1 MFSNVGWGEIL
12 LLLIVGLVL
21 IGPERLPHI
30 ITDVRAM
37 ILAARTAIDDAKQTL
52 TGDLGEDFDELRKPL
67 GELSELRKLNPKTAL
82 TRTLFDG
89 DDTYLDLLSGK
100 PAAGGGAAEG
110 GASAAG
116 AGAAGAAAAG
126 AGASGAAGAAGA
138 AGAGAAG
145 AAGIAAAANAANAN
159 PGAAQGVAG
168 GNAAGGNQAGGNN
181 GGAGGS
187 AAANP
192 NAGGAQA
199 GGHNWADDDVL

>member
-116 AGAAGAAAAG
+116 AGAAGAAA
-126 AGASGAAGAAGA
+126 
-138 AGAGAAG
+138 GAGAAG
-145 AAGIAAAANAANAN
+145 AAGAAAANAANAN

>member
-116 AGAAGAAAAG
+116 AGAAGAAAG
-126 AGASGAAGAAGA
+126 AGA
-138 AGAGAAG
+138 AGAAG

-168 GNAAGGNQAGGNN
+168 GNAAGGNQAGSNN

>member
-116 AGAAGAAAAG
+116 AGAAGAAAG

-145 AAGIAAAANAANAN
+145 AAGIAAANAAKAN
-159 PGAAQGVAG
+159 PGAASANGVANPVAG
-168 GNAAGGNQAGGNN
+168 SSQSGQGASGQGAAGN
-181 GGAGGS
+181 GA
-187 AAANP
+187 
-192 NAGGAQA
+192 
-199 GGHNWADDDVL
+199 GHNWADDDVL

>member
-89 DDTYLDLLSGK
+89 DDTYLDLLTGK

-116 AGAAGAAAAG
+116 AGAAGAAAG
-126 AGASGAAGAAGA
+126 AGA
-138 AGAGAAG
+138 AGAAG

>member
-12 LLLIVGLVL
+12 LILIVGLVL

-37 ILAARTAIDDAKQTL
+37 ILAARTAIDDARQSI
-52 TGDLGEDFDELRKPL
+52 TGEFGEDFDDLRKPL
-67 GELSELRKLNPKTAL
+67 GELGELRKLNPKTAL

-89 DDTYLDLLSGK
+89 DDTYLDLLTGK
-100 PAAGGGAAEG
+100 PAAGGGAA
-110 GASAAG
+110 AG
-116 AGAAGAAAAG
+116 D
-126 AGASGAAGAAGA
+126 GAAGAAG
-138 AGAGAAG
+138 
-145 AAGIAAAANAANAN
+145 AANAANAN

-168 GNAAGGNQAGGNN
+168 GNPAGGNQAGGNN

>member
-145 AAGIAAAANAANAN
+145 AAGIAAANAAKAN
-159 PGAAQGVAG
+159 PVAGSSQSGQGASGQGAA
-168 GNAAGGNQAGGNN
+168 GN
-181 GGAGGS
+181 GA
-187 AAANP
+187 
-192 NAGGAQA
+192 
-199 GGHNWADDDVL
+199 GHNWADDDVL

>member
-100 PAAGGGAAEG
+100 PAAGGGAA
-110 GASAAG
+110 AAD
-116 AGAAGAAAAG
+116 
-126 AGASGAAGAAGA
+126 GAAGAAGA
-138 AGAGAAG
+138 VGAGAAG
-145 AAGIAAAANAANAN
+145 AAAANAANAN

>member
-116 AGAAGAAAAG
+116 AGAAGAAAG

-145 AAGIAAAANAANAN
+145 AAGIAAANAANAN

>member
-110 GASAAG
+110 GAGAAG

-126 AGASGAAGAAGA
+126 AGAAGA

-145 AAGIAAAANAANAN
+145 AAGIAAANAAK
-159 PGAAQGVAG
+159 
-168 GNAAGGNQAGGNN
+168 
-181 GGAGGS
+181 
-187 AAANP
+187 ANP
-192 NAGGAQA
+192 NVGSSQSGQGASGQGAAGNGA
-199 GGHNWADDDVL
+199 GHNWADDDVL

>member
-126 AGASGAAGAAGA
+126 AGA
-138 AGAGAAG
+138 AGAAG

>member
-12 LLLIVGLVL
+12 LILIVGLVL

-37 ILAARTAIDDAKQTL
+37 ILAARTAIDDARQSI
-52 TGDLGEDFDELRKPL
+52 TGEFGEDFDDLRKPL
-67 GELSELRKLNPKTAL
+67 GELGELRKLNPKTAL

-89 DDTYLDLLSGK
+89 DDTYLDLLTGK
-100 PAAGGGAAEG
+100 PAAGGGAA
-110 GASAAG
+110 AG
-116 AGAAGAAAAG
+116 D
-126 AGASGAAGAAGA
+126 GAAGAAG
-138 AGAGAAG
+138 
-145 AAGIAAAANAANAN
+145 AANAANAN

-168 GNAAGGNQAGGNN
+168 GNPAGGNQAGGNN

-192 NAGGAQA
+192 NAGGAQT

>member
-100 PAAGGGAAEG
+100 PAAGGGAA
-110 GASAAG
+110 AAD
-116 AGAAGAAAAG
+116 
-126 AGASGAAGAAGA
+126 GAAGAAGA
-138 AGAGAAG
+138 VGAVGAGAAG
-145 AAGIAAAANAANAN
+145 AAGAAAANAANAN

>member
-110 GASAAG
+110 GAGAAG
-116 AGAAGAAAAG
+116 AGAAGAAAG
-126 AGASGAAGAAGA
+126 AGA
-138 AGAGAAG
+138 AGAAG

-168 GNAAGGNQAGGNN
+168 GNATGGNQAGGNN

>member
-67 GELSELRKLNPKTAL
+67 GELSELRKLNPKAAL

-100 PAAGGGAAEG
+100 PAAGGGAADG
-110 GASAAG
+110 GAGAAG

-126 AGASGAAGAAGA
+126 AGAAGAAGT
-138 AGAGAAG
+138 AGAGAE
-145 AAGIAAAANAANAN
+145 GIAAANAAKAN
-159 PGAAQGVAG
+159 PGAASANANADGARSGQSSAGQSSPGQGSADQD
-168 GNAAGGNQAGGNN
+168 AAGN
-181 GGAGGS
+181 G
-187 AAANP
+187 
-192 NAGGAQA
+192 

>member
-126 AGASGAAGAAGA
+126 AGA
-138 AGAGAAG
+138 AGAAG
-145 AAGIAAAANAANAN
+145 AAGIAAANAAKAN

>member
-100 PAAGGGAAEG
+100 PAAGGGAADG
-110 GASAAG
+110 GAGAAG

-126 AGASGAAGAAGA
+126 AGAAGA

-145 AAGIAAAANAANAN
+145 IAAANAAKANSGAASANAN
-159 PGAAQGVAG
+159 ADGARSGQSSAGQGSPGQGSADQGAA
-168 GNAAGGNQAGGNN
+168 GN
-181 GGAGGS
+181 GA
-187 AAANP
+187 
-192 NAGGAQA
+192 
-199 GGHNWADDDVL
+199 GHNWADDDVL

>member
-116 AGAAGAAAAG
+116 AEAAGAAAG
-126 AGASGAAGAAGA
+126 AGA
-138 AGAGAAG
+138 AGAAG
-145 AAGIAAAANAANAN
+145 AAGIAAANAAKAN
-159 PGAAQGVAG
+159 PGAASANGVANPVAG
-168 GNAAGGNQAGGNN
+168 SSQSGQGASGPGAAGS
-181 GGAGGS
+181 GAG
-187 AAANP
+187 
-192 NAGGAQA
+192 
-199 GGHNWADDDVL
+199 HNSADDDVL

>member
-116 AGAAGAAAAG
+116 AGAAGAAAG
-126 AGASGAAGAAGA
+126 AGAADAAGAAGA

>member
-100 PAAGGGAAEG
+100 PAAGGGAADGVAG
-110 GASAAG
+110 GASANAG
-116 AGAAGAAAAG
+116 KANPDAGSSQPGQGSAGQGAAGNG
-126 AGASGAAGAAGA
+126 A
-138 AGAGAAG
+138 
-145 AAGIAAAANAANAN
+145 
-159 PGAAQGVAG
+159 
-168 GNAAGGNQAGGNN
+168 
-181 GGAGGS
+181 
-187 AAANP
+187 
-192 NAGGAQA
+192 
-199 GGHNWADDDVL
+199 GHNWADDDVL

>member
-116 AGAAGAAAAG
+116 AGAAGAAAG
-126 AGASGAAGAAGA
+126 AGA
-138 AGAGAAG
+138 AGAAG

-168 GNAAGGNQAGGNN
+168 GNPAGGNQAGGNN

>member
-116 AGAAGAAAAG
+116 AGAAGAAAG
-126 AGASGAAGAAGA
+126 AGAAGA
-138 AGAGAAG
+138 AGAGASG
-145 AAGIAAAANAANAN
+145 AAGIAAANAAK
-159 PGAAQGVAG
+159 
-168 GNAAGGNQAGGNN
+168 
-181 GGAGGS
+181 
-187 AAANP
+187 ANP
-192 NAGGAQA
+192 NVGSSQYGQGASGQGAAGNGA
-199 GGHNWADDDVL
+199 GHNWADDDVL

>member
-116 AGAAGAAAAG
+116 AGAAGAAAG
-126 AGASGAAGAAGA
+126 AGA
-138 AGAGAAG
+138 AGAAG
-145 AAGIAAAANAANAN
+145 AAGIAAANAAKAN

>member
-116 AGAAGAAAAG
+116 AGAAGAAAG
-126 AGASGAAGAAGA
+126 AGA
-138 AGAGAAG
+138 AGAAG
-145 AAGIAAAANAANAN
+145 AAGIAAANAAK
-159 PGAAQGVAG
+159 
-168 GNAAGGNQAGGNN
+168 
-181 GGAGGS
+181 
-187 AAANP
+187 ANP
-192 NAGGAQA
+192 NVGSSQSGQGAAGNGA
-199 GGHNWADDDVL
+199 GHNWADDDVL

>member
-110 GASAAG
+110 GAGAAG

-138 AGAGAAG
+138 GAAG
-145 AAGIAAAANAANAN
+145 AAGIAAANAAKAN
-159 PGAAQGVAG
+159 PGAASANGVANPVAGSSQPGQGVSG
-168 GNAAGGNQAGGNN
+168 QGAAGN
-181 GGAGGS
+181 GA
-187 AAANP
+187 
-192 NAGGAQA
+192 
-199 GGHNWADDDVL
+199 GHNWADDDVL

>member
-116 AGAAGAAAAG
+116 AGAAGAAAG
-126 AGASGAAGAAGA
+126 AGA
-138 AGAGAAG
+138 AGAAG

-199 GGHNWADDDVL
+199 GGHNWADDYVL

>member
-116 AGAAGAAAAG
+116 AGAAGAAAG

-138 AGAGAAG
+138 AGAGTAG
-145 AAGIAAAANAANAN
+145 AAGIAAANAAKAN
-159 PGAAQGVAG
+159 PGAASANGVANPVAG
-168 GNAAGGNQAGGNN
+168 SSQSGQGASGQGAAGS
-181 GGAGGS
+181 GA
-187 AAANP
+187 
-192 NAGGAQA
+192 
-199 GGHNWADDDVL
+199 GHNWADDDVL

>member
-116 AGAAGAAAAG
+116 AGAAGAAAG
-126 AGASGAAGAAGA
+126 AGAADAAGAAGA
-138 AGAGAAG
+138 AGAGASG
-145 AAGIAAAANAANAN
+145 AAGIAAANAANAN

>member
-1 MFSNVGWGEIL
+1 M
-12 LLLIVGLVL
+12 L

-116 AGAAGAAAAG
+116 AGAAGAAAG
-126 AGASGAAGAAGA
+126 AGA
-138 AGAGAAG
+138 AGAAG

>member
-100 PAAGGGAAEG
+100 PAAGGGAA
-110 GASAAG
+110 AAD
-116 AGAAGAAAAG
+116 
-126 AGASGAAGAAGA
+126 GAAGAAGA
-138 AGAGAAG
+138 VGAGAAG
-145 AAGIAAAANAANAN
+145 AAGSAAANAANAN

>member
-116 AGAAGAAAAG
+116 AEAAGAASG
-126 AGASGAAGAAGA
+126 AGA
-138 AGAGAAG
+138 AGAAG
-145 AAGIAAAANAANAN
+145 AAGIAAANAAK
-159 PGAAQGVAG
+159 
-168 GNAAGGNQAGGNN
+168 
-181 GGAGGS
+181 
-187 AAANP
+187 ANP
-192 NAGGAQA
+192 NVGSSQSGQGASGQGAAGNGA
-199 GGHNWADDDVL
+199 GHNWADDDVL

>member
-67 GELSELRKLNPKTAL
+67 SELSELRKLNPKTAL

-116 AGAAGAAAAG
+116 AGAAGAAAG
-126 AGASGAAGAAGA
+126 AGA
-138 AGAGAAG
+138 AGAAG

-199 GGHNWADDDVL
+199 GGHNWADADVL